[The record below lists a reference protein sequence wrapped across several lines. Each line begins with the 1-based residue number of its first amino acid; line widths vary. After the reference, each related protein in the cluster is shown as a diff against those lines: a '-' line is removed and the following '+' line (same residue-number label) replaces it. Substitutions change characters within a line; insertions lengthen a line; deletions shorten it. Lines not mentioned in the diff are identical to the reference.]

1 MLLDTRRLAFES
13 TTTISTGTAQ
23 TMNPTRIADR
33 DTLQTTDDVS
43 VLCAIEMVMPA
54 EIATYLLIS
63 MNVDIQ
69 AAVQSALS
77 SYTVSLPLLVGV
89 LMAALGFGFSTV
101 GMDVSAG
108 VSGAIAV
115 FFISLAL
122 VGYVVFWL
130 LGTVGR

>member
-1 MLLDTRRLAFES
+1 
-13 TTTISTGTAQ
+13 
-23 TMNPTRIADR
+23 
-33 DTLQTTDDVS
+33 
-43 VLCAIEMVMPA
+43 MPA
-54 EIATYLLIS
+54 EIATHLIIS

-89 LMAALGFGFSTV
+89 LMTALGFGFSTV

-122 VGYVVFWL
+122 VGYIVFWL